1 MRIFGNGALALLI
14 AGAVAAPTDARA
26 QGTRI
31 EEENTGIGTAAAEF
45 LLLGA
50 GARGM
55 AIGPSFTAL
64 VRDVESTYYN
74 PAGLPLMEGPQAGFT
89 MMTYFAD
96 TDYLWAGF
104 GLPLGNGEFG
114 LGLNIGSF
122 GFNNATVYNEADPDG
137 EEGLQYDVRET
148 VIGLSFAHAFIDRF
162 TGGLTLKY
170 ISDQLGQAEANGF
183 AIDVGTN
190 FHTEWNGRPIALAFV
205 IQNMGSSMEHTGA
218 GLDVEVT
225 PTESDELPLT
235 TVDPYA
241 ARFQSSGFALPT
253 AFRVGVAYDVLSN
266 DANRLS
272 LLGQFSEVSNI
283 NQPGFGFAGEYEW
296 TPENMPV
303 AVALR
308 GGYDFQSD
316 NSISDT
322 EEDEFTQDGATIEA
336 DNGDGMDG
344 LTLGGGLDYAIGNY
358 GLGFDYAYRHFG
370 VLGSRNVFS
379 VSLGW

>member
-1 MRIFGNGALALLI
+1 MRIFRNGALALLV
-14 AGAVAAPTDARA
+14 AGAVAAPTGARA
-26 QGTRI
+26 QVQI
-31 EEENTGIGTAAAEF
+31 DEENTGIGTAAAEF

-55 AIGPSFTAL
+55 ALGPSFTAL

-74 PAGLPLMEGPQAGFT
+74 AAGLPLMEGPQAELT
-89 MMTYFAD
+89 MMSYFAD
-96 TDYLWAGF
+96 TDYVWAGF
-104 GLPLGNGEFG
+104 GMPLGNGEFG
-114 LGLNIGSF
+114 LGVNIGSF
-122 GFNNATVYNEADPDG
+122 GFSDATVYQESDPEG
-137 EEGLQYDVRET
+137 EEGLRYDVRET

-205 IQNMGSSMEHTGA
+205 IQNMGSSLEHSGS
-218 GLDVEVT
+218 GLDILHT
-225 PTESDELPLT
+225 PEDTDDLPLT
-235 TVDPYA
+235 AVDPFA
-241 ARFQSSGFALPT
+241 ARFQASGFSLPI
-253 AFRVGVAYDVLSN
+253 AFRVGVSYDVLST

-296 TPENMPV
+296 SPEDMPV

-316 NSISDT
+316 NTFNDT
-322 EEDEFTQDGATIEA
+322 EEADFAGAFDTE
-336 DNGDGMDG
+336 NGDGMDG
-344 LTLGGGLDYAIGNY
+344 LSLGGGLEYSLGDY
-358 GLGFDYAYRHFG
+358 GLGFDYAFRHFG